1 MYRKNREVMY
11 MADYKG
17 SKCIACGKEFKDDDD
32 IVVCPE
38 CGTPY
43 HRICYNKNGKCINET
58 LHASGKAWQPDN
70 AEKQPAKRIC
80 VRCHAENPDG
90 ALYCCRCGMPFN
102 TGAYNN
108 GARPNSGGAFRD
120 GINTAPLHNDE
131 QTNNGNN
138 QSRYNP
144 NGYNE
149 GSDQGDFFSSFSVN
163 YSDPLCGFNPSEE
176 YENGV
181 TLAELGAY
189 VDSNTHY
196 YLPKFKFMKE
206 TGSGVAVNFTA
217 LFFPQFYFAYR
228 KMPLMALISMVVL
241 FVTEIPQ
248 LLAQCGELGITTGII
263 GQLVAM
269 FDMRSGAFRALMM
282 ICYLTGM
289 VFRLY
294 TSFNGNK
301 LYYRHCL
308 KKIPLIKSQTPENV
322 RLAALHQNGGTSP
335 GLLIL
340 FIAIYFVG
348 SMVLSYLVVDPFAAL
363 GAA

>member
-1 MYRKNREVMY
+1 

-17 SKCIACGKEFKDDDD
+17 SKCIACGKEFRDGDD

-70 AEKQPAKRIC
+70 TAQQPAKRIC
-80 VRCHAENPDG
+80 VRCHTENPDG

-102 TGAYNN
+102 TGANN
-108 GARPNSGGAFRD
+108 GARPNDGGSFRD
-120 GINTAPLHNDE
+120 GINTAPLHNDSPNYQNGGND
-131 QTNNGNN
+131 QT
-138 QSRYNP
+138 RFDP
-144 NGYNE
+144 NGYR
-149 GSDQGDFFSSFSVN
+149 SPDSGDPFSSFSVN

-176 YENGV
+176 YDNGV

-206 TGSGVAVNFTA
+206 TGSGIAINFTA
-217 LFFPQFYFAYR
+217 LFFPQFYYAYR
-228 KMPLMALISMVVL
+228 KMPLMAFISMIVL

-248 LLAQCGELGITTGII
+248 LLAEFGEMGITTGVI

-269 FDMRSGAFRALMM
+269 FDMRSNAFRILMM
-282 ICYLTGM
+282 ICYLIGM

-294 TSFNGNK
+294 SSINANK

-308 KKIPLIKSQTPENV
+308 KKIPIIKSQTPDNV
-322 RLAALHQNGGTSP
+322 RLAALHQNGGTSA

-340 FIAIYFVG
+340 FIAVYFMA
-348 SMVLSYLVVDPFAAL
+348 SMFLSWLVFDPFTMLNAA
-363 GAA
+363 

>member
-1 MYRKNREVMY
+1 

-17 SKCIACGKEFKDDDD
+17 SKCISCGKEFTDGDD

-43 HRICYNKNGKCINET
+43 HRICYNKNGKCINEA
-58 LHASGKAWQPDN
+58 LHAKNGTWQPDS
-70 AEKQPAKRIC
+70 AAQLPRKRIC

-102 TGAYNN
+102 TGLNN
-108 GARPNSGGAFRD
+108 GARPNNGGAFREN
-120 GINTAPLHNDE
+120 INTAPLHNDDPNYS
-131 QTNNGNN
+131 NNGND
-138 QSRYNP
+138 RTGFDP
-144 NGYNE
+144 NGYL
-149 GSDQGDFFSSFSVN
+149 GPDQGDPFSSFSVN
-163 YSDPLCGFNPSEE
+163 YSDPLCGFNPAEE

-189 VDSNTHY
+189 VDTNTHY

-206 TGSGVAVNFTA
+206 TGSGIAVNFTA
-217 LFFPQFYFAYR
+217 LFFPQFYYAYR
-228 KMPLMALISMVVL
+228 KMPLMAFISMIVL
-241 FVTEIPQ
+241 FVTGIPQ
-248 LLAQCGELGITTGII
+248 LLAEFGELGITAGII
-263 GQLVAM
+263 GQLVSM
-269 FDMRSGAFRALMM
+269 FDMRSSAFRTLMM
-282 ICYLTGM
+282 ICYLVSM

-294 TSFNGNK
+294 SSFNANK

-308 KKIPLIKSQTPENV
+308 KKIPIIKSSVPENV
-322 RLAALHQNGGTSP
+322 TLAALHQNGGTSA

-348 SMVLSYLVVDPFAAL
+348 SMILSYLVVNPFAIL
-363 GAA
+363 NAA